1 MAKSSSAPMAP
12 PPGRMAT
19 RAKNLTARP
28 GLPDVPGWNPDE
40 PDRIPLP
47 PAQRREEAAAAKKA
61 DEAATALKTA
71 VRDAA
76 VRKAAR
82 IEDRKREEDRAA
94 DDARRQPKRPLGKP
108 KPHPRFVKPSVSSGN
123 DSECQQH

>member
-1 MAKSSSAPMAP
+1 MAKSSSAPMARP
-12 PPGRMAT
+12 PARMAT

-61 DEAATALKTA
+61 DKAAAAHKTA

-76 VRKAAR
+76 ILKAAH

-94 DDARRQPKRPLGKP
+94 DDARRRPKRPEP
-108 KPHPRFVKPSVSSGN
+108 KPHPRFVKPSVPACN
-123 DSECQQH
+123 DSECEQH